1 MAENG
6 TVIRGIDWHQVF
18 PFTHIFRS
26 FRVAIHMSKL
36 LLGLALL
43 LTIFLGGKI
52 LDSLWT
58 VHSRAVPGEVQAYS
72 DLVKGK
78 LPVSLSAWRQIRES
92 EADQELADYLMTYK
106 VAPDLGAARAQAE
119 KRDGIAELKAAILD
133 ARDTKVRK
141 LDDDRA
147 KADGSAQDAFDA
159 KQDAPDAA
167 VFLDNSKANNA
178 NDHDAKVAEVYKDAA
193 QLCQQVEQFKNIGLF
208 EMFFGYEIGQIGS
221 ITNSVLQNKWMGDG
235 SITDG
240 IYNFV
245 AVGPIWLMTHHTLF
259 FILFF
264 GLFLFA
270 WSLFGGAISRI
281 AAVHIARDDKIS
293 LRQAMNFAVGKMVSF
308 ASAPVI
314 PLIFVLGIGLFITAV
329 AFVIDW
335 GVFLGTWIGA
345 PILGAAT
352 FLALIAGFVMTLVLL
367 GTAGGFNLMYPTI
380 AVEGTDSFD
389 AISRSFSYV
398 YSRPWQMT
406 FFTFVALIYGAIT
419 FLFVRLFIWLMLLL
433 THHFIGMGVY
443 HVAPNSMPMLNAM
456 WPSPTTTSG
465 LTYSVDYTA
474 LTGPEKIGAFLMQAW
489 NMLAISVL
497 GGFGISLYFSSN
509 TIIYFLMRMGVELT
523 EMDDVYME
531 QSDDELEAAV
541 VETTVSIT
549 GSGIAP
555 PAEVG
560 AAGVP
565 ATESSAT
572 QNIPGSNPASAE

>member
-6 TVIRGIDWHQVF
+6 NVIRGIDWHRVF

-26 FRVAIHMSKL
+26 FRIAIHMSKL

-43 LTIFLGGKI
+43 LTIYFGGRI
-52 LDSLWT
+52 LDSAWT
-58 VHSRAVPGEVQAYS
+58 IHSRAVPGEVQAYG
-72 DLVKGK
+72 DIIRGK
-78 LPVSLSAWRQIRES
+78 LPISLSTWRQSKES
-92 EADQELADYLMTYK
+92 EADQQLADYLVAYK
-106 VAPDLGAARAQAE
+106 VAPDAGAAMVQAG
-119 KRDGIAELKAAILD
+119 KRDGIAELKAAILN
-133 ARDTKVRK
+133 ARDAKVRVLNAK
-141 LDDDRA
+141 RDDANRA
-147 KADGSAQDAFDA
+147 AQDAFDD
-159 KQDAPDAA
+159 KQDAPNAA
-167 VFLDNSKANNA
+167 AFRDNTKANNEA
-178 NDHDAKVAEVYKDAA
+178 DHDSKVVVAYQEAA
-193 QLCQQVEQFKNIGLF
+193 NLCDEAEQFKNVGLF
-208 EMFFGYEIGQIGS
+208 QMFFGYEIGQIGS
-221 ITNSVLQNKWMGDG
+221 ITRGVLQNQWMGDG
-235 SITDG
+235 GITDS
-240 IYNFV
+240 IYNFF
-245 AVGPIWLMTHHTLF
+245 AVGPIWLMTNHPLF
-259 FILFF
+259 FVLF
-264 GLFLFA
+264 LAIFLFA

-308 ASAPVI
+308 ASAPLI
-314 PLIFVLGIGLFITAV
+314 PLIFVLGIGLFVTVV

-345 PILGAAT
+345 PILGAVT

-398 YSRPWQMT
+398 YSRPWQMV
-406 FFTFVALIYGAIT
+406 FFTFVALVYGAIT
-419 FLFVRLFIWLMLLL
+419 FLFVRLFIWMMLLL

-474 LTGPEKIGAFLMQAW
+474 LTGPEKIGAFLMQCW
-489 NMLAISVL
+489 NMLTISIL
-497 GGFGISLYFSSN
+497 GAFGISLYFSSN

-531 QSDDELEAAV
+531 QSDDELDAAV
-541 VETTVSIT
+541 VETTVSIAT
-549 GSGIAP
+549 SPAA
-555 PAEVG
+555 PAEAP
-560 AAGVP
+560 AAETP
-565 ATESSAT
+565 AAAV
-572 QNIPGSNPASAE
+572 IPPSSNPAPAE